1 MTETLFPQLKSVYV
15 TRYMGS
21 KYRLLD
27 LVVPAVN
34 VVARQDAPIIDLMA
48 GTHAV
53 GYALRS
59 DRVVVAND
67 IQAYSETFG
76 KALLLNTQF
85 PHVRNRMRK
94 DLGPLKTT
102 NSSEGWFSNTYADTY
117 FSYEQCRE
125 IEEVRTR
132 VSQLTDEVLAA
143 IYLTALIFAMG
154 LCQSSPGHFAQFMP
168 SDHERVKV
176 LRAKSIFDAFETRCT
191 ELEFQIKGPRCHL
204 FRREAGQLLSDES
217 LYSLAPEGS
226 VVYLDP
232 PYTTAQYSRYYH
244 LLETVVLDDRPEVLH
259 KAKYRNDRHQS
270 SFCSSSKAAAT
281 FGEFLE
287 KISGRGWNLVV
298 SYSSHGVVPIR
309 DLIELTEM
317 HYSRVEV
324 KSRSYAHSMQG
335 RGQVSDRLE
344 YVISAKGPQ

>member
-1 MTETLFPQLKSVYV
+1 
-15 TRYMGS
+15 MGS

-34 VVARQDAPIIDLMA
+34 GVARHDAPIIDLMA

-67 IQAYSETFG
+67 IQAYSEIFG

-85 PHVRNRMRK
+85 PHVRNRMRE

-102 NSSEGWFSNTYADTY
+102 NSSEGWFSETYADTY

-125 IEEVRTR
+125 IEEVRAR
-132 VSQLTDEVLAA
+132 VSHLTDEVLAA

-154 LCQSSPGHFAQFMP
+154 RCQASPGHFAQFMP
-168 SDHERVKV
+168 SDHERVRL
-176 LRAKSIFDAFETRCT
+176 LRAKSIIEAFETRCMQFN
-191 ELEFQIKGPRCHL
+191 FQIEGPRCHL
-204 FRREAGQLLSDES
+204 FRREAGQLLSDDC

-226 VVYLDP
+226 AVYFDP

-244 LLETVVLDDRPEVLH
+244 LLETVVLNDEPEVLH

-270 SFCSSSKAAAT
+270 NFCSSSKAAST
-281 FGEFLE
+281 FGEFFE
-287 KISGRGWNLVV
+287 KISDRGWNLVV

-309 DLIELTEM
+309 DLIELTRTR
-317 HYSRVEV
+317 YSKVEV
-324 KSRSYAHSMQG
+324 QSRNHAHSMQG